1 MILVII
7 GQFQDEL
14 NYIKNSLDYTEEEL
28 NTYKES
34 NEFKKNK
41 RIIRRSENMTELQIE
56 NIKKIVYT
64 FANKANIT
72 DTYALNGIINELL
85 SMNINDSIDRI
96 LVSLND
102 LVIRKAITVQDVFD
116 NVDMLVKLNP
126 EKYQSAEDLI
136 QRLNWIKGMNME
148 HPQMPLT
155 QNHKLVIEAFDK
167 FNELIQGKFDC
178 YYTGGLMG
186 YLATGHELER
196 YHGDL
201 DLFINEEQL
210 IALKELVD
218 SSSDF
223 KFVSNMDH
231 KEINGHEYKITY
243 CDTPMSIGLFLFER
257 KNDMSITT
265 KEYYYENQDVNGE
278 LLVDEHHFSPEYT
291 EMCFSN
297 QVREHNGSTY
307 KMMSLESIY
316 NSKKNSRPK
325 DRYDASIIKD
335 KIDMLIDYKI
345 DVGKRDNFDV
355 IHMKVNNT
363 IIQDIEQIIQQQEY
377 VQRRI

>member
-1 MILVII
+1 
-7 GQFQDEL
+7 
-14 NYIKNSLDYTEEEL
+14 
-28 NTYKES
+28 
-34 NEFKKNK
+34 
-41 RIIRRSENMTELQIE
+41 MTNFQIE
-56 NIKKIVYT
+56 MIKKIVYT
-64 FANKANIT
+64 FGSKANVDDINI
-72 DTYALNGIINELL
+72 LNRMIDELI

-102 LVIRKAITVQDVFD
+102 LVNRKAITVQDVFD
-116 NVDMLVKLNP
+116 NVEMLVKLNP
-126 EKYQSAEDLI
+126 EKYHNSEDLI

-155 QNHKLVIEAFDK
+155 KNHELVVEAFDK

-178 YYTGGLMG
+178 FYTGGLMG
-186 YLATGHELER
+186 YLATNHELER

-218 SSSDF
+218 LSEDF

-231 KEINGHEYKITY
+231 KETNGHEYKITY
-243 CDTPMSIGLFLFER
+243 KDTPMSVGLFLFER
-257 KNDMSITT
+257 NHDMSITT
-265 KEYYYENQDVNGE
+265 KEYYFENQDVNGE
-278 LLVDEHHFSPEYT
+278 LLVDEHHFTKEYT

-297 QVREHNGSTY
+297 QVRNHNGTLY

-335 KIDMLIDYKI
+335 SIDMMVDYKI
-345 DVGKRDNFDV
+345 DISKKDNYDELHKSV
-355 IHMKVNNT
+355 DNT
-363 IIQDIEQIIQQQEY
+363 IIKDIEQLMHQEY
-377 VQRRI
+377 GNKHI

>member
-1 MILVII
+1 
-7 GQFQDEL
+7 
-14 NYIKNSLDYTEEEL
+14 
-28 NTYKES
+28 
-34 NEFKKNK
+34 
-41 RIIRRSENMTELQIE
+41 MTELQIE
-56 NIKKIVYT
+56 TIKKIVYT
-64 FANKANIT
+64 FGNKANIT
-72 DTYALNGIINELL
+72 NTNALNGLINELL
-85 SMNINDSIDRI
+85 SMNINDSTDRI

-155 QNHKLVIEAFDK
+155 QNHELVIEAFDK

-218 SSSDF
+218 SSCDF

-243 CDTPMSIGLFLFER
+243 CDTPMSVGLFLFER

-307 KMMSLESIY
+307 QMMSLESIY

-335 KIDMLIDYKI
+335 KVDMFIDYKI

-355 IHMKVNNT
+355 IHKKVDNT
-363 IIQDIEQIIQQQEY
+363 IIQDIEQVLQQQEY
-377 VQRRI
+377 VQRSI

>member
-1 MILVII
+1 
-7 GQFQDEL
+7 
-14 NYIKNSLDYTEEEL
+14 
-28 NTYKES
+28 
-34 NEFKKNK
+34 
-41 RIIRRSENMTELQIE
+41 MTELQIE
-56 NIKKIVYT
+56 TIKKIVYT
-64 FANKANIT
+64 FGSKANIT
-72 DTYALNGIINELL
+72 DTNVLNGLINELL
-85 SMNINDSIDRI
+85 SMNINDSTDRI

-102 LVIRKAITVQDVFD
+102 LVTRKAIADQDVFD

-136 QRLNWIKGMNME
+136 RRLNWIKEMNME

-155 QNHKLVIEAFDK
+155 QNHELVIEAFDK

-186 YLATGHELER
+186 YLATNHELER

-210 IALKELVD
+210 ITLKELVD
-218 SSSDF
+218 SSNDF
-223 KFVSNMDH
+223 KFVSNMNH

-257 KNDMSITT
+257 KKDMSITT
-265 KEYYYENQDVNGE
+265 KEYYFENQDVNGE
-278 LLVDEHHFSPEYT
+278 LLVNEHHFTPEYT

-307 KMMSLESIY
+307 QMMSLESIY

-335 KIDMLIDYKI
+335 KVDMLIDYKI
-345 DVGKRDNFDV
+345 DIGKRDNFDV
-355 IHMKVNNT
+355 IHKKVDNT
-363 IIQDIEQIIQQQEY
+363 IIQDIEQIMQQQEY
-377 VQRRI
+377 RHRSI

>member
-1 MILVII
+1 
-7 GQFQDEL
+7 
-14 NYIKNSLDYTEEEL
+14 
-28 NTYKES
+28 
-34 NEFKKNK
+34 
-41 RIIRRSENMTELQIE
+41 MTELQIE

-297 QVREHNGSTY
+297 QVREHNGLTY